1 MVFPEDSDA
10 FFHTRSMDE
19 FITTLR
25 KKLQDDPTI
34 QILNVRGYGFKLVC

>member
-25 KKLQDDPTI
+25 KKNSRTTQPF
-34 QILNVRGYGFKLVC
+34 RF